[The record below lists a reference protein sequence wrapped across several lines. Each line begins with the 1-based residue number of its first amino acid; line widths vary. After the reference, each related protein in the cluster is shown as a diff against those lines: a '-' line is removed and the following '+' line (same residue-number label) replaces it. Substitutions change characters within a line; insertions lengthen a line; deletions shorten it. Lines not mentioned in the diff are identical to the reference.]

1 MRGHESQSWPLNRI
15 GDSEIEALI
24 GVGGGERHSPRYLG
38 VKALM
43 LALLEDA
50 IRAYLGPVPQSHEEA
65 ALWMSDPRRH
75 WVFSFSVVC
84 ESLGLEPSAVR
95 AAVRRMAD
103 ERAVVR
109 PSLLVRSRPNS
120 RRQAGLQIGP
130 RAETDASELSA

>member
-15 GDSEIEALI
+15 GDAEIEALI

-84 ESLGLEPSAVR
+84 ESLRLEPSAVR
-95 AAVRRMAD
+95 LAVRRMAD
-103 ERAVVR
+103 HRAVVR
-109 PSLLVRSRPNS
+109 PSSLVRSRPNS
-120 RRQAGLQIGP
+120 RRRAGLQIGP
-130 RAETDASELSA
+130 RTETDASELSA

>member
-1 MRGHESQSWPLNRI
+1 MRGYEGQSWAVARI
-15 GDSEIEALI
+15 GDAEIEALI
-24 GVGGGERHSPRYLG
+24 GVGGGERHTARYLG

-50 IRAYLGPVPQSHEEA
+50 IRAYLGPAPQSHDEA
-65 ALWMSDPRRH
+65 AVWMSDPRRH

-103 ERAVVR
+103 RHAIIR
-109 PSLLVRSRPNS
+109 PNPLVGSRPNS
-120 RRQAGLQIGP
+120 RRQAGLRIGP
-130 RAETDASELSA
+130 GVLPDQPELSA